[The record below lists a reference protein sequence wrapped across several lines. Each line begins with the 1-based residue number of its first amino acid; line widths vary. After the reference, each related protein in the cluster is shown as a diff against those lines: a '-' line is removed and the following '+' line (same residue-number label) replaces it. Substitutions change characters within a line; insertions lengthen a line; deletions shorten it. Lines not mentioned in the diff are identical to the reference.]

1 MATLTGQWFLGSALI
16 VSYGMSASP
25 ISVETFFFA
34 QFPYLWLLCLGM
46 ILIPEIDQDAA
57 DRHTVT
63 QLILQEMASQHD
75 PVPCFISKAGGSK

>member
-1 MATLTGQWFLGSALI
+1 
-16 VSYGMSASP
+16 
-25 ISVETFFFA
+25 
-34 QFPYLWLLCLGM
+34 M